1 MRGGT
6 AQCGSVLL
14 EATRRWARFTIY
26 GRAERTL
33 VETEILLFP
42 EQVHVPH
49 PGELV
54 DPVGAFT
61 AGGIRDLL
69 RVKGVLIGV
78 GADTTFYAVPPLLKI
93 THGEHPVSAR
103 VFLRVAPASFSSRMW
118 NMTMGGHLPAGPSH
132 EH

>member
-1 MRGGT
+1 MR
-6 AQCGSVLL
+6 AVQQVGSVLL
-14 EATRRWARFTIY
+14 EATRRSARFTIY

-69 RVKGVLIGV
+69 RVKGVLMGV

-93 THGEHPVSAR
+93 THGEPRCPRACFCASRPRASA
-103 VFLRVAPASFSSRMW
+103 
-118 NMTMGGHLPAGPSH
+118 AGCGT
-132 EH
+132 